1 MVIHGAAS
9 LPLLSLSK
17 STPGTRSYTGRN
29 SPKHLDRD
37 GTTKPGSGIGSGTS
51 SAPFQPL
58 LFPDHPGFLGNRD
71 VPRAAPVTHP
81 RIRGTNGMR
90 AARKSRGILAV
101 GSLLL
106 PKQFPLCRHLRR
118 MGMNLSF
125 PWCPMNP
132 RCPGDG
138 FIPIQS
144 FPLSWL
150 RRPVKESTA
159 LSAIFYIK
167 YIYLYIKIESC
178 LFRNVRKQVGKN
190 WIRKQVDKNC

>member
-1 MVIHGAAS
+1 MVVHGAAS

-17 STPGTRSYTGRN
+17 PTPGTNSYMGGN
-29 SPKHLDRD
+29 SPKHLDLD
-37 GTTKPGSGIGSGTS
+37 GTTKPGVGVGSGTS

-58 LFPDHPGFLGNRD
+58 LFPAHPGLLGNRD
-71 VPRAAPVTHP
+71 APSAVPVTHP
-81 RIRGTNGMR
+81 QIRGTNRTR
-90 AARKSRGILAV
+90 AARKSHGISAV

-106 PKQFPLCRHLRR
+106 PKQLPLYHHLQR

-132 RCPGDG
+132 WSLGDG
-138 FIPIQS
+138 FIPVQS
-144 FPLSWL
+144 FPPSRL

-178 LFRNVRKQVGKN
+178 LFQSVRKQLDKN
-190 WIRKQVDKNC
+190 WVRKQVDKNF